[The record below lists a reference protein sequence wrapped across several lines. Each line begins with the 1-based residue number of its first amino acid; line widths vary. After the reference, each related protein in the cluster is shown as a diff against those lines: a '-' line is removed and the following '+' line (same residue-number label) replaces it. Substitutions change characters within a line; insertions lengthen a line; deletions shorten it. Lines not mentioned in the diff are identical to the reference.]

1 MSYEQQQAFAYQQWA
16 QQQQAFAQ
24 QQAQQPPQGPP
35 EWTKGD
41 LAIPD
46 AEINKYKAIDETRI
60 ELELYKKAAV
70 SVITAL
76 QVDANKNVLLPLE
89 MRQTGVIDPASEAVF
104 SATQAN
110 ILLFDMSNLVKAVTD
125 DQTMRCLANLA
136 VKLQPGG
143 EGVDDDEED
152 DGEDDSSNPSSKKSH
167 SQTPKLR
174 PFFET
179 SPATTQCNNTVGGFT
194 VGVTPCWICGGII
207 TTQAAGHPLRP
218 ECEHIFP
225 VAQALCFTGLYE
237 SSLMSELVAENK
249 SMGAAYTQGL
259 YKEYRWAHR
268 VCNQI
273 KNDKHFVSIVK
284 NADGTQTFDAN
295 DVRILEMLNLIITTQ
310 KYGGGGESTGSSA
323 LRKLLTFENIPNG
336 ENEWKQLRGTEIR
349 KRVMEI
355 LDRVTALGLT
365 PEQHA
370 KNTIMNMRCYISR
383 SPACV
388 LTVEQEMKTPAFAIS
403 GEKSLTLET
412 SQQDFDKAK
421 SITSYFI
428 TMLGNAVTDAVSRLL
443 RVADL
448 ETTGRALK
456 LRSFSLDLGNRIGGA
471 IFSKITPL
479 VIQTIRHKVANL
491 LYARSTIGGI
501 SLPRQEFSRSYGIN
515 CDGTPL
521 RADQDDPYCPTGPET
536 RQTIALDSPLKFWG
550 FYQQWNLG
558 VLRESIRQEVKGEVP
573 AYVGELKAWWD
584 ENMKAAS
591 ATRSAQTFVFDG
603 PLEQEI
609 MKNIHNELS
618 RTAVTPDSF
627 PGTTFDEIQ
636 AQPIIY
642 SQAHLEKNIAGFSKW
657 FGARR
662 RKSRK
667 SKSKKQKTLRR
678 KRLF

>member
-1 MSYEQQQAFAYQQWA
+1 MSFGFNSQALAYQQWA

-24 QQAQQPPQGPP
+24 QQAQQPQGPP

-70 SVITAL
+70 SVVTAL
-76 QVDANKNVLLPLE
+76 QVNANKNVLLPIE
-89 MRQTGVIDPASEAVF
+89 MRQTGVIDEASEAVF
-104 SATQAN
+104 SATKAN
-110 ILLFDMSNLVKAVTD
+110 VLLFDMSNLVKAVTD
-125 DQTMRCLANLA
+125 EDTMRCLSNLA

-143 EGVDDDEED
+143 EGTPEDDEDDEDDD
-152 DGEDDSSNPSSKKSH
+152 SAPSSKKSH

-194 VGVTPCWICGGII
+194 IGVTPCWICGGII
-207 TTQAAGHPLRP
+207 TTQVAGHPLRP

-249 SMGAAYTQGL
+249 SIGAAYTQGL
-259 YKEYRWAHR
+259 YREYRWAHR

-284 NADGTQTFDAN
+284 NDDGTQTFAAN
-295 DVRILEMLNLIITTQ
+295 DARILEMLNLIINTQ

-323 LRKLLTFENIPNG
+323 LRKLLTFERIQNG

-383 SPACV
+383 SSACV
-388 LTVEQEMKTPAFAIS
+388 LTVEQEMKAPAVATS
-403 GEKSLTLET
+403 GEKSLTQET
-412 SQQDFDKAK
+412 SQKDLDKAK
-421 SITSYFI
+421 SIVSYFI
-428 TMLGNAVTDAVSRLL
+428 TILGNAVTDAVSKLL

-456 LRSFSLDLGNRIGGA
+456 LRSYSLDLGNQFGG
-471 IFSKITPL
+471 ILFSKITPQ
-479 VIQTIRHKVANL
+479 VIQTIRNKVANL

-501 SLPRQEFSRSYGIN
+501 NLPRQEFNRSYGTN

-521 RADQDDPYCPTGPET
+521 RADQDDPYCPAGPET
-536 RQTIALDSPLKFWG
+536 RQMIPLDSPLKFWG
-550 FYQQWNLG
+550 FYQQWHLG
-558 VLRESIRQEVKGEVP
+558 VLREVIRHEVKSQVP
-573 AYVGELKAWWD
+573 AYVGALKTWWD
-584 ENMKAAS
+584 ENMKATT
-591 ATRSAQTFVFDG
+591 ATRSAQTAVFAG

-618 RTAVTPDSF
+618 RTAVSPNSF

-636 AQPIIY
+636 AQPITY
-642 SQAHLEKNIAGFSKW
+642 TQAQLQEGIVGFSKW

-667 SKSKKQKTLRR
+667 SKTKKRKTYR
-678 KRLF
+678 KKKLF